1 MYYAPSMREYVLF
14 KISTIMLHY
23 VRHDMI
29 FIMVNN
35 MVILGPCTEL
45 YDLGYIND
53 QCIKIV

>member
-1 MYYAPSMREYVLF
+1 
-14 KISTIMLHY
+14 MLHY